1 MPGSPRD
8 DAQWEKAWRKADDEF
23 LTESA
28 KEHLWQNLRSPQPGF
43 NRFSQICREAHRRGK
58 PELLLHAVQRLVP
71 VRTAS
76 GEDLRVLLRAVEG
89 LMSAMIPAGQEIVKL
104 SGKKESELLELM
116 RERLKEAREAMA
128 RFAPTGKNSEPG

>member
-8 DAQWEKAWRKADDEF
+8 DAQWEKVWREADDEF

-28 KEHLWQNLRSPQPGF
+28 KDHLWQNLQSPQPGF

-58 PELLLHAVQRLVP
+58 PELLMHAVQRLVP

-76 GEDLRVLLRAVEG
+76 GEDLRDLLRSLEG
-89 LMSAMIPAGQEIVKL
+89 LMSGMIPAGQEILRL
-104 SGKKESELLELM
+104 SGEENAALLELM
-116 RERLKEAREAMA
+116 RERLKKAREVMA
-128 RFAPTGKNSEPG
+128 RFAPKGEDE